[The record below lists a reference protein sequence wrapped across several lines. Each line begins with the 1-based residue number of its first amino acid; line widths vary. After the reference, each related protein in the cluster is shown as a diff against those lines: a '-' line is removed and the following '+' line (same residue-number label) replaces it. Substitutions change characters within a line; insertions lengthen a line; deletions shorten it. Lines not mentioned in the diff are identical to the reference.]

1 MSNDHILTSTRGPS
15 EGKFAFTSHE
25 AGDHQICLSTDYPSS
40 RGQAPQVR
48 MHLDIII
55 GDAKPDNSNRDRAH
69 ITDLA
74 ARVRD
79 LNAKL
84 RDIRKEQQFQR
95 ERESEFRNLSEQ
107 TNSRAVWWSMVQ
119 LVTLVGT
126 CVWQLRHLRVSLLKR
141 SWENSCFWSLWN
153 IDLILFWLFS
163 FPLLLFDPYLFSLQ
177 GFFEDKKLRWESA
190 RSARILHSRPSL
202 LSTSPSI
209 QNSVVV
215 VESLFT
221 PSFIAG
227 RTHKTLLL
235 PYFVHLMIMTFLVFD
250 PPSFLVERVTFRSL
264 ELGSVWWIVSHLSL

>member
-1 MSNDHILTSTRGPS
+1 MTGTPEDSWFGPSNPSMRLFNKIGQDSLSSRYQPSCKSIFSTAFLILSFLNHDFQSQSPRHQTMSNDHILTSTRGPS

-141 SWENSCFWSLWN
+141 S
-153 IDLILFWLFS
+153 
-163 FPLLLFDPYLFSLQ
+163 
-177 GFFEDKKLRWESA
+177 
-190 RSARILHSRPSL
+190 
-202 LSTSPSI
+202 
-209 QNSVVV
+209 
-215 VESLFT
+215 
-221 PSFIAG
+221 
-227 RTHKTLLL
+227 
-235 PYFVHLMIMTFLVFD
+235 
-250 PPSFLVERVTFRSL
+250 
-264 ELGSVWWIVSHLSL
+264 